1 MSGFIDSIGD
11 ALGDAV
17 DFVGD
22 VVGEI
27 AQPVVSIA
35 SIVPGPWQVPALAI
49 NAGYQA
55 TQGNWLGA
63 LGSAYGAYGAYG
75 AGGGFGGVGSSG
87 GTQMLTAEQ
96 FGSLA
101 GNPAAIQAYADAGM
115 ISPSM
120 LSYGA
125 DQYALDAWESLPV
138 EARNAYQDAGFSPM
152 EIGSAALADGGSLGS
167 GMLGT
172 VKTGFDAS
180 KTINALRGTQAPNL
194 ADYLGTASGLL
205 GSYLQGNQAK
215 DAASTAALAQV
226 EAAKIAA
233 EAAKFKPIGV
243 TTRFGSSQFGYDNA
257 GNLVKAG
264 YTMPSDIRAQQDA
277 LIAESNRA
285 LSQYQAAPGA
295 TAPMGVAG
303 QRAMQLG
310 QGYLGTTPQQQAA
323 QYMAEQQGLLA
334 PGRERD
340 LATLQNKLLQQ
351 GRTGLA
357 TGGTSTGMM
366 AANPELEAFYNAQR
380 MQDLQLAAQS
390 TQGGMDYAKFGA
402 GMVGTGGD
410 LFNSMYGTQQA
421 AFAPYQTAL
430 GGAQSIENL
439 GQGAMNLGTSLGSTT
454 TAASAAA
461 GRATQQGM
469 LGAAQTMQPANS
481 WSPWGDLLQGAG
493 QAIGG
498 MQQQQFDPY
507 TGQRIAFGR

>member
-11 ALGDAV
+11 ALGGAADFVGDAIGGTA

-63 LGSAYGAYGAYG
+63 LGSAVGAYG
-75 AGGGFGGVGSSG
+75 VG

-115 ISPSM
+115 ISADM
-120 LSYGA
+120 LGGAANAFTTLPQAAQEAYIAAGYSPAEIGAALLGDAAASGGVGLLGSAKDVYGA
-125 DQYALDAWESLPV
+125 TK
-138 EARNAYQDAGFSPM
+138 
-152 EIGSAALADGGSLGS
+152 LANQL
-167 GMLGT
+167 
-172 VKTGFDAS
+172 F
-180 KTINALRGTQAPNL
+180 GTQTPNL
-194 ADYLGTASGLL
+194 GNYLGTASGLL

-277 LIAESNRA
+277 LMTESNRA

-351 GRTGLA
+351 GRSGLA

-410 LFNSMYGTQQA
+410 LFNDMYGTQKA

-430 GGAQSIENL
+430 GGAESIENL
-439 GQGAMNLGTSLGSTT
+439 GQGAMDIGTSLGSTA